1 MKTQPFTYIIKFKP
15 TNQWYYGVR
24 WARGC
29 SPNDLWTT
37 YFTSSRHIKALIK
50 EHGLEAFHA
59 RVSKIFKTKEEA
71 TNHERRFL
79 FRVKAASNGAFIN
92 KRNNMPEFSA
102 YGLKIIHHAL
112 LQIETWHD
120 PRLPLPLGWSYGIT
134 ESHRQN
140 NSKAQTGKTAWNK
153 NKKLPSTGPC
163 SETRKENIS
172 NSRLL
177 TRKLTCQHC
186 GKLSDPGNF
195 KRFHGDLCKYNPN
208 INTEYWNSLSDVAK
222 KNVKHQIESG
232 SFNNFGRTSQ
242 ASPDSLLQTSTQCD
256 QE

>member
-37 YFTSSRHIKALIK
+37 YFTSSKHVKALIAN
-50 EHGLEAFHA
+50 HGVDAFQV

-71 TNHERRFL
+71 TKHERRL
-79 FRVKAASNGAFIN
+79 LLRVKAASNGAFIN

-102 YGLKIIHHAL
+102 TGLKIIHHTI

-120 PRLPLPLGWSYGIT
+120 PQLPLPSGWSYGIT

-153 NKKLPSTGPC
+153 NKVLSPTGPC
-163 SETRKENIS
+163 SETRRENI
-172 NSRLL
+172 RQARIL
-177 TRKLTCQHC
+177 TQKIKCCHC
-186 GKLSDPGNF
+186 GKHTDPGNF
-195 KRFHGDLCKYNPN
+195 KQYHGDMCKMNPL
-208 INTEYWNSLSDVAK
+208 IDPESLQKRSEKCRKSAIT
-222 KNVKHQIESG
+222 QITNG
-232 SFNNFGRTSQ
+232 NWNNFCRSY
-242 ASPDSLLQTSTQCD
+242 SK
-256 QE
+256 